1 VSLLCPTCGGT
12 EFEHTEAGQLATCTR
27 CGLKISKDDLIRA
40 NSENIEANMQDIT
53 NAVTRDAAK
62 ALQMV
67 LKQAFRGN
75 KNIKIK

>member
-1 VSLLCPTCGGT
+1 
-12 EFEHTEAGQLATCTR
+12 
-27 CGLKISKDDLIRA
+27 
-40 NSENIEANMQDIT
+40 MQDIT